1 MADFAVWDRVSLD
14 QFPSVAFGDIKPFAQ
29 FGSKYS
35 EILWTGALVSTGTR
49 GCDTL
54 ARGA

>member
-1 MADFAVWDRVSLD
+1 LMLIWR
-14 QFPSVAFGDIKPFAQ
+14 
-29 FGSKYS
+29 KYS